1 MSKYEYV
8 YYTAL
13 IHNDGAVTP
22 AFESE
27 VEPYL

>member
-13 IHNDGAVTP
+13 IHNDGSETP

-27 VEPYL
+27 VEPHL